1 MAAQPTSPERRST
14 HAKPAVPKFTLAKAN
29 SALPLVRRVVK
40 DIVGT
45 HSRAADLQGK
55 IEALPTG
62 AKSRSVLQD
71 QLETT
76 IDRLQELVSELQGI
90 GCELKDYE
98 TGLIDFIGRHKGHDV
113 CLCWK
118 LGEDKI
124 AFFHEIT
131 AGFSGRQPVTLLDE
145 KE

>member
-1 MAAQPTSPERRST
+1 MAAQPFSPERKSS
-14 HAKPAVPKFTLAKAN
+14 HAKPSIRHFTLEKAN
-29 SALPLVRRVVK
+29 RALPLVKRVVG
-40 DIVGT
+40 DIVST
-45 HSRAADLQGK
+45 HSKAADLQGK
-55 IEALPTG
+55 IESLPTG
-62 AKSRSVLQD
+62 GNNRSTLQE

-76 IDRLQELVSELQGI
+76 IDRLQELVGELQDI

-98 TGLIDFIGRHKGHDV
+98 TGLVDFVGRHKGHDV

-124 AFFHEIT
+124 AFFHEIA

>member
-1 MAAQPTSPERRST
+1 MAAQPFSPERRST
-14 HAKPAVPKFTLAKAN
+14 HSKPAVPHFTLAKAN
-29 SALPLVRRVVK
+29 SALPLVKRVVG
-40 DIVGT
+40 DIVIT
-45 HSRAADLQGK
+45 HSKAADLQGK
-55 IEALPTG
+55 IESLPTG
-62 AKSRSVLQD
+62 ANSRSVLQD

-76 IDRLQELVSELQGI
+76 IDRLQELVGELADI
-90 GCELKDYE
+90 GCELKDCE

-124 AFFHEIT
+124 SFFHEIT